1 MYFPKFLIDTFIM
14 QFRVFW
20 GNLSGNSG
28 KANGIAAAL
37 DSEIFVRAGSRR
49 WNLLRGG

>member
-1 MYFPKFLIDTFIM
+1 M
-14 QFRVFW
+14 QM
-20 GNLSGNSG
+20 SGNAV

-37 DSEIFVRAGSRR
+37 DSEIFARAGTRE